1 MISPAM
7 RTLLL
12 SALLFSTLAAAQN
25 HNSGPT
31 KFNEATIAQLQ
42 ADMASG
48 KVTSVELT
56 QFYITRIL
64 ALDQKVSGS
73 EFRHSAQSR
82 CAGSGSQCR
91 CHAQAWR
98 HRPLLGIPVL
108 LKDNIDTGDKME
120 KPRPV
125 RSDIRGAAGLL

>member
-31 KFNEATIAQLQ
+31 IFNEATIAQLQ

-56 QFYITRIL
+56 QFYITRIF
-64 ALDQKVSGS
+64 ALDQNARDSNQVTPLISAAASGKL
-73 EFRHSAQSR
+73 ENLRLLIN
-82 CAGSGSQCR
+82 AGADVRARDRDGKS
-91 CHAQAWR
+91 
-98 HRPLLGIPVL
+98 VL
-108 LKDNIDTGDKME
+108 EYAARYPEVQEEL
-120 KPRPV
+120 R
-125 RSDIRGAAGLL
+125 RAGAR

>member
-31 KFNEATIAQLQ
+31 IFNEATIAQLQ

-56 QFYITRIL
+56 QFYITRIF
-64 ALDQKVSGS
+64 ALDQNARDSNQVTPLIN
-73 EFRHSAQSR
+73 
-82 CAGSGSQCR
+82 AGADVRARDRDGKS
-91 CHAQAWR
+91 
-98 HRPLLGIPVL
+98 VL
-108 LKDNIDTGDKME
+108 EYAARYPEVQEEL
-120 KPRPV
+120 R
-125 RSDIRGAAGLL
+125 RAGAR